1 MRYMT
6 SISKYLCVVL
16 FFTAIAQSSSA
27 QSVSDKQIKKNVSII
42 SEPLKSVTA
51 LEPRVFEYNT
61 AQFSQLRLPQ
71 GTQYGFISEEFQQV
85 FPELVSQKNY
95 SYMQG
100 KNSYKRA
107 AVKTVDMEGLIPVL
121 VASIKEQ
128 QKEIDQLRIE
138 LDELKKKIK

>member
-1 MRYMT
+1 MRYIT

-16 FFTAIAQSSSA
+16 FFTVIAQQSSA
-27 QSVSDKQIKKNVSII
+27 QSVSDKQIKKNVSTI

-61 AQFSQLRLPQ
+61 AQFSHLQLPQ
-71 GTQYGFISEEFQQV
+71 GAHYGFISEEFQQV
-85 FPELVSQKNY
+85 FPELVGQKHY

-100 KNSYKRA
+100 KNLYKKA

-128 QKEIDQLRIE
+128 QKEIDQLRME
-138 LDELKKKIK
+138 LDELKKKVK

>member
-1 MRYMT
+1 MT

-16 FFTAIAQSSSA
+16 FSSVIAQSSSA
-27 QSVSDKQIKKNVSII
+27 QSVSDKQIKKNVSTI

-61 AQFSQLRLPQ
+61 AQFSQLHLPQ